1 MNISNV
7 VNKSDLLIICN
18 YHYIY
23 WKTYME
29 YTNVKS
35 SIELYNKS
43 YKKYL
48 NDSNDHKIFI
58 LKNNDVLIGS
68 ISISIY
74 DFDKLVKT
82 YSNNGIFITDLY
94 IIEEFRSSGYGKY
107 LLEYCLKYLI
117 NNNITD
123 IYLAVS
129 DEKLINFYT
138 KYNFKIIDEIMYET
152 NYKIMKYYK

>member
-1 MNISNV
+1 MNISN

-18 YHYIY
+18 YHYIF
-23 WKTYME
+23 WKSYME

-43 YKKYL
+43 YKNLL
-48 NDSNDHKIFI
+48 NDSSDNKIFI

-68 ISISIY
+68 ISISTE
-74 DFDKLVKT
+74 DFDNLVKT
-82 YSNNGIFITDLY
+82 YSNNGIFITDFY
-94 IIEEFRSSGYGKY
+94 IINDFRGNGYGKY

-129 DEKLINFYT
+129 DDKLLKFYT
-138 KYNFKIIDEIMYET
+138 KYNFKIIDEIMYDT
-152 NYKIMKYYK
+152 KYNIMKYYK